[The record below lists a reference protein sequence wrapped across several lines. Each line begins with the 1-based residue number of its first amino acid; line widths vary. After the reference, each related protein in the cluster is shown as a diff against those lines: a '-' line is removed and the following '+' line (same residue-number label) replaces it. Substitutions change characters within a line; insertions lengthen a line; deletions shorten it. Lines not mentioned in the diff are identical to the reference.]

1 MNSESPKTESLFAL
15 AKILG
20 QQNDFQEI
28 VRLISSTATAL
39 FNAEVAS
46 IMMINPGTQET
57 IKTIFKGGKEIAA
70 APYQYVQ
77 NVVVG
82 WAMKHQ
88 RAFLSTDLQADARFD
103 TEAFAGEAVRGALCV
118 PFMSQGRALGYLLVL
133 SENENAA
140 FDEAALQLLEN
151 LAAVCTPFL
160 SNV

>member
-1 MNSESPKTESLFAL
+1 MNHESPKSASLFEL

-39 FNAEVAS
+39 FNTEVAS
-46 IMMINPGTQET
+46 IMMINPSTQET

-88 RAFLSTDLQADARFD
+88 RAF
-103 TEAFAGEAVRGALCV
+103 
-118 PFMSQGRALGYLLVL
+118 
-133 SENENAA
+133 
-140 FDEAALQLLEN
+140 
-151 LAAVCTPFL
+151 
-160 SNV
+160 